1 MPRSYAL
8 SANELVALNER
19 LAYIE
24 EAAGRLGRI
33 DWRNAVAGAML
44 GALVAAALPPEAVR
58 AFLEMLFQGVGQF
71 FGQGLLP
78 S

>member
-1 MPRSYAL
+1 MLAL
-8 SANELVALNER
+8 EER

-24 EAAGRLGRI
+24 DAAGRLGRI

-44 GALVAAALPPEAVR
+44 GAIVAAALPPDAVR
-58 AFLEMLFQGVGQF
+58 ALLNALFLGVGHF

-78 S
+78 G